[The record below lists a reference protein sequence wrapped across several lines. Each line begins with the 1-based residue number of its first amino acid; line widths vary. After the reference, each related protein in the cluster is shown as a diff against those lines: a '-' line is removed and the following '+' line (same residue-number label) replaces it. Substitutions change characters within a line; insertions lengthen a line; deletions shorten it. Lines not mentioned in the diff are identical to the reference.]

1 VYTLFHTVMLEG
13 KGNSFL
19 QEARLNLTHVT
30 LSYFRTLTHS
40 LTLLHEQEPLE
51 PASDPDIPNG
61 CLTA

>member
-1 VYTLFHTVMLEG
+1 MHEG
-13 KGNSFL
+13 KVNSFL
-19 QEARLNLTHVT
+19 QEARLNLTHAT

-51 PASDPDIPNG
+51 PASDPDIPKG